1 MWWGVQGTVTL
12 TSLSA
17 VYRAWA
23 SLAKLSLMV
32 WSCRPRPSA
41 ASLLSKGIVYPYER
55 EREKEKER
63 ERLGERILILDVLV
77 LCVCVRVLCCVCVR
91 ACVACVHY
99 TVPWDSSSLRCKE
112 VSSSLAVPSLSPG
125 D

>member
-1 MWWGVQGTVTL
+1 MQGTVTL

-55 EREKEKER
+55 EREIGER
-63 ERLGERILILDVLV
+63 EREREREIGREDIDFRCACTL
-77 LCVCVRVLCCVCVR
+77 CVRVLCCVCV
-91 ACVACVHY
+91 CVCV
-99 TVPWDSSSLRCKE
+99 
-112 VSSSLAVPSLSPG
+112 
-125 D
+125 